1 MDFERTKILLEKLKS
16 DKKNNNCLE
25 LYDEAKFKQISLF
38 DLLEEKDPSERGNDG
53 KILSPLNAFERLLYL
68 SSIRTDGKRR
78 ITLQD
83 FYESSVSLLIPEW
96 IRVNVE
102 AGMRMRPEVDDLCG
116 VEIPMNGS
124 SVTPL
129 YITEPSDEDSDLGET
144 TEGAE
149 MPLINITERTKSIKA
164 RDFGRQ
170 INLSYRVL
178 KNRDLSEVKSIFWY
192 IGFRIQEAKIG
203 AIYNAIL
210 NGDGVS
216 GGASTIYIDNPG
228 GLSNLA
234 YEDLLDVFTDLEK
247 FEMNRIICSKNGK
260 LAILSLSEFKD
271 PLAGSRLQ
279 FTGEIPTPL
288 GAKIVQYAGA
298 TDVKIACFDKR
309 FAVKKYVE
317 QGLLIEVT
325 KIIEQKFEKTAISES
340 AAYSI
345 FLEGAARLLDAT

>member
-1 MDFERTKILLEKLKS
+1 MDFERTKILFEKLKS

-25 LYDEAKFKQISLF
+25 LYEEAKFKKISLF
-38 DLLEEKDPSERGNDG
+38 DLLEEKDPSDKDKNGN
-53 KILSPLNAFERLLYL
+53 IISPLNAFERLLYL
-68 SSIRTDGKRR
+68 ANICSDGKRR

-83 FYESSVSLLIPEW
+83 FYESPVSLLVPEW
-96 IRVNVE
+96 IRINVE
-102 AGMRMRPEVDDLCG
+102 TGMKMKPEADDLCG
-116 VEIPMNGS
+116 VEVPMSGS

-129 YITEPSDEDSDLGET
+129 YITEAGDEESDLGEV

-178 KNRDLSEVKSIFWY
+178 RNRDLSEVKSIFWY

-203 AIYNAIL
+203 AVYNAIL
-210 NGDGVS
+210 DGDGVS
-216 GGASTIYIDNPG
+216 GGAPTINIETPG
-228 GLSNLA
+228 GLDNLK
-234 YEDLLDVFTDLEK
+234 YEDLLSVFTDLEK

-260 LAILSLSEFKD
+260 LAILSLPEFKD

-279 FTGEIPTPL
+279 FTGEVPTPL
-288 GAKIVQYAGA
+288 GARIVQYGNA
-298 TDVKIACFDKR
+298 TDSKIACFDKR
-309 FAVKKYVE
+309 FAVKKYIE
-317 QGLLIEVT
+317 QGLLIEVS

-340 AAYSI
+340 TAYSI
-345 FLEGAARLLDAT
+345 FLKGAARVLDAS